1 MPYPAHLIH
10 DDETVALD
18 LNPHW
23 WYFIEH
29 IAVATGLVALLL
41 FVSWL
46 HSHDGILHSIGTGI
60 WWVVPWMMLAWAGW
74 IGIRFLKWR
83 NTFFV
88 VTDRR
93 IIFRSG
99 FISKKGVEI
108 PLDRITNIDFS
119 QGPIERVIGAGDLDI
134 QSAGRDG
141 SSHFEDVR
149 HPDAVQQEIY
159 LQMES
164 REQNR
169 SRRDAGDIAS
179 AINANVAQGAP
190 SAPAVPAPDAAEQLR
205 KLADLR
211 DEGVITSEEFESKKA
226 EILGRM

>member
-1 MPYPAHLIH
+1 MPYPPHLIH

-29 IAVATGLVALLL
+29 IAVATGLVALLAFFL
-41 FVSWL
+41 WL
-46 HSHDGILHSIGTGI
+46 NSHSGILHAFATGI
-60 WWVVPWMMLAWAGW
+60 KWVLPVLLCAWAAWVV
-74 IGIRFLKWR
+74 IRFLKWR

-93 IIFRSG
+93 VIFRSG

-119 QGPIERVIGAGDLDI
+119 QGPIERAIGAGDLDI

-141 SSHFEDVR
+141 SSHFENVR

-169 SRRDAGDIAS
+169 SRRDAGDIAR
-179 AINANVAQGAP
+179 AINADASPAAP
-190 SAPAVPAPDAAEQLR
+190 SAPQAAAPDAAEQLR

-211 DEGVITSEEFESKKA
+211 DEGVITPEEFETKKA